1 MNNFNAQFSKQAED
15 FMTAA
20 REVRMPESVQAF
32 AEDSIVH
39 TRDAYAK
46 MTSVTK
52 EAAVAINEVTDIAQ
66 ENVKA
71 LGDKFL
77 ANTMVNTEAAFD
89 AARDMARS
97 RSLPEMMKIQS
108 DFFQNQMAKIG
119 EQTREF
125 FELSASLTKKTVE
138 SKPVAA
144 AAAKAYRTTKA

>member
-32 AEDSIVH
+32 AEDSIVR

-46 MTSVTK
+46 FTSVTK

-89 AARDMARS
+89 AARDLARS

-108 DFFQNQMAKIG
+108 DFFQTQMAKIG

-144 AAAKAYRTTKA
+144 AAAKAYRATKA